1 MTENPHS
8 EADCLFCKIIQKK
21 IPSKI
26 VYEDDVALAFEDIS
40 PKAPTHLLIIPKT
53 HIARLADIEQK
64 DEATMAHLFS
74 VVRTLAKQHS
84 LLEAGFRTVI
94 NSGESAGQT
103 VFHLH
108 IHLLGGRSFQ
118 WPPG

>member
-1 MTENPHS
+1 MTDSHS

-26 VYEDDVALAFEDIS
+26 VYEDDIALAFEDINA
-40 PKAPTHLLIIPKT
+40 KAPVHLLIIPKT
-53 HIARLADIEQK
+53 HIARLADIQQL
-64 DEATMAHLFS
+64 DELTMAHLFS
-74 VVRTLAKQHS
+74 VIKTLAEQHE
-84 LLEAGFRTVI
+84 LLDAGFRTVI

-108 IHLLGGRSFQ
+108 IHLMGGRPFH

>member
-1 MTENPHS
+1 MTNPHS
-8 EADCLFCKIIQKK
+8 EADCLFCKIIQKQ

-26 VYEDDVALAFEDIS
+26 VYEDDVTLAFEDINAQS
-40 PKAPTHLLIIPKT
+40 PVHLLVIPKT
-53 HIARLADIEQK
+53 HIARLADIEPQ
-64 DEATMAHLFS
+64 DEATIAHLFS
-74 VVRTLAKQHS
+74 VIRRLAEEHS

-94 NSGESAGQT
+94 NSGEAAGQT

-108 IHLLGGRSFQ
+108 IHLMGGRGFH

>member
-1 MTENPHS
+1 MPKPHS
-8 EADCLFCKIIQKK
+8 EAECLFCKIIQKK
-21 IPSKI
+21 IPSKV
-26 VYEDDVALAFEDIS
+26 VYEDEVALAFEDIS
-40 PKAPTHLLIIPKT
+40 PQAPTHLLIIPKI
-53 HIARLADIEQK
+53 HIARLADIEQQ
-64 DEATMAHLFS
+64 DEVTVSHLFS
-74 VVRTLAKQHS
+74 VIRTLAKQYA

-108 IHLLGGRSFQ
+108 IHLMGGRRFH